1 MNRNYP
7 KRDFIRTVL
16 RTIGRSLLPL
26 FADVKTESLD
36 LLPRKGP
43 AIFAGNHENIIEVV
57 LLPVYSPVA
66 VEFIGSGDV
75 PIDPRFAW
83 LAKLYGFIPI
93 KRGNI
98 DRSAIYA
105 ALKVLR
111 EGGVIGIFPQ
121 GGIWGAEVSEGR
133 SGVALLSYLSGA
145 PVYPIG
151 FGGLKGAMRKIAS
164 FRRPRL
170 TMRAGSPLHMMPSNN
185 TPPKEQ
191 LLSFTNLV
199 MEKIRELLPSDE
211 QEPYRKIIE
220 NFTVEI
226 RVQNDGLPWREVE
239 GLNPE
244 IRSGLG
250 LLFHYPVLLDTFSRN
265 LKLPVHP
272 LQRFGQPVKGSD
284 VKRAAKAILNYLEHE
299 NNGFFTYRFGVAK
312 GLTIKNAI
320 VQLAG
325 LAEEYKEANFI
336 FEPVYEYSQDGKFF
350 SFKGK
355 DSLYR

>member
-1 MNRNYP
+1 MVFSH
-7 KRDFIRTVL
+7 K
-16 RTIGRSLLPL
+16 
-26 FADVKTESLD
+26 
-36 LLPRKGP
+36 
-43 AIFAGNHENIIEVV
+43 
-57 LLPVYSPVA
+57 
-66 VEFIGSGDV
+66 
-75 PIDPRFAW
+75 
-83 LAKLYGFIPI
+83 
-93 KRGNI
+93 
-98 DRSAIYA
+98 
-105 ALKVLR
+105 
-111 EGGVIGIFPQ
+111 

-170 TMRAGSPLHMMPSNN
+170 TMRAGSPLQMMPSNN
-185 TPPKEQ
+185 TPPKEL
-191 LLSFTNLV
+191 LLSFTNLI
-199 MEKIRELLPSDE
+199 MEKIRELLPPDE
-211 QEPYRKIIE
+211 QKPYRKIIE

-226 RVQNDGLPWREVE
+226 RVQNNGLPWQEVE
-239 GLNPE
+239 GVNPE

-250 LLFHYPVLLDTFSRN
+250 LLFHYPVLLDTFCRN

-272 LQRFGQPVKGSD
+272 LQQFGQPVKGSD
-284 VKRAAKAILNYLEHE
+284 VKRAAMAILNYLEHE

-336 FEPVYEYSQDGKFF
+336 FEPVYEYSEDGKFF